1 MDTTEKRKCI
11 HIAGCD
17 ADAVRVVNSQRMCEP
32 HAVQEE
38 TETAAWRVRMTEWA
52 NTPEARAE
60 AAAEQAWEARVS

>member
-17 ADAVRVVNSQRMCEP
+17 ADAVRVVNSQRMCEQ

-38 TETAAWRVRMTEWA
+38 TETARHQAWIAEWM
-52 NTPEARAE
+52 NSPEARAE